1 MSEKQEGKSTLASR
15 ALGANRTTAKND
27 EAVDPTASSTTVN
40 EQAEEAASDASV
52 IVENTQADV
61 VKDFFNRVKQGI
73 NSADNKT
80 GSKFENEKVSGLEVL
95 SLKNGPSF
103 TSQKIEEK
111 INTFKYDSN
120 LSAYENE
127 KNMLKELKELRIMK
141 AAFGNESNF
150 GLIDIESLRSKKE
163 TDDEGNK
170 PCK

>member
-1 MSEKQEGKSTLASR
+1 M
-15 ALGANRTTAKND
+15 
-27 EAVDPTASSTTVN
+27 
-40 EQAEEAASDASV
+40 
-52 IVENTQADV
+52 IFENTQAAV

-73 NSADNKT
+73 SKGNT
-80 GSKFENEKVSGLEVL
+80 GAKFENEKVSGLEVL